1 MYLLSDDYNFMAIH
15 SLFWKLFPIYHMLFP
30 TCSHSFTSCFE
41 MPILL
46 IFTVFHFLILRI
58 KLRIREQFSNWQDKL
73 KCVMLTNPFAS
84 LQKSHYLNFAGPGN
98 YLSALCLVLLF
109 FIHLFGLSDRVHFT
123 FGTIFKDVSYTW
135 VSPKEWH
142 CCR

>member
-1 MYLLSDDYNFMAIH
+1 MYLLSVIIILR
-15 SLFWKLFPIYHMLFP
+15 LFILYFENYSPSTICFSP
-30 TCSHSFTSCFE
+30 TCSHSFYVAWNSHF
-41 MPILL
+41 IN
-46 IFTVFHFLILRI
+46 FDFHFLILRI
-58 KLRIREQFSNWQDKL
+58 KVREQFSNWQDKL

-123 FGTIFKDVSYTW
+123 FGTIFKYVSYTW